1 MNKVWLITGCSTGIG
16 LVLAQEVL
24 NSSPEAKVIATARNP
39 EKLSG
44 LLRPQAPE
52 QLMLVRLDVNRK
64 EDILQT
70 VEAGIQRWG
79 VIDVLVNNAGYGL
92 EGALEELTEE
102 EIRLQM
108 ETNFFGLVSLTQ
120 ACLPYMRAQKSGYIV
135 NIASVAGLRGF
146 RGMSMYCASK
156 FAVVG
161 LSESLAQELAPYGIR
176 VSVVE
181 PGPYRTDWAG
191 RSLQKS
197 KAIREQDPESPYY
210 DLNRLLESQISGNS
224 GKQPG
229 DPAQIAQILIQ
240 AAESPL
246 PPPVHMLF
254 GDEGIA
260 YWKDK
265 LQRLEQPEFWQE
277 FPHTRRNL

>member
-1 MNKVWLITGCSTGIG
+1 MKKVWLITGCSTGIG
-16 LVLAQEVL
+16 LILAQEVL
-24 NSSPEAKVIATARNP
+24 RSCPQAQVIATARQPNSIEP
-39 EKLSG
+39 LFEEVDSNR
-44 LLRPQAPE
+44 LLIT
-52 QLMLVRLDVNRK
+52 RLDVTIR
-64 EDILQT
+64 EQIQQT
-70 VEAGIQRWG
+70 VNAAIQKFGGID
-79 VIDVLVNNAGYGL
+79 ILVNNAGYGL

-108 ETNFFGLVSLTQ
+108 ETNFFGLVFLTQ
-120 ACLPYMRAQKSGYIV
+120 ACIPIMRQQKSGYII
-135 NIASVAGLRGF
+135 NISSVAGLRGF

-161 LSESLAQELAPYGIR
+161 LSEALSQELAPFGIR
-176 VSVVE
+176 VSVIE

-197 KAIREQDPESPYY
+197 RAIREQDTQSPYY
-210 DLNRLLESQISGNS
+210 ELNMLLEQQISGNS

-229 DPAQIAQILIQ
+229 DPLQIAKVLI
-240 AAESPL
+240 AAAQSDTSPPL
-246 PPPVHMLF
+246 HMVF

-265 LQRLEQPEFWQE
+265 LRRFSEPNFWQE
-277 FPHTRRNL
+277 FPHTRWSL